1 MRAKYLQKMRILVAL
16 VAVAFAGWA
25 FKPMPAAVKMKV
37 ETTASKIEWAATKKS
52 GFHQGVIKVK
62 GGDVQ
67 VENGKLTGGKFVID
81 VNSINATD
89 FVDNPAENNLVKH
102 LKSKDF
108 LETETYPDATFE
120 ISKVD
125 YKDDKNVTLNGKLTM
140 KGVSLPLSFP
150 ATINN
155 ADEKRFFGFAHF
167 TIDRTLWNILYDT
180 NRASKDVNI
189 GVYLFAVPEV
199 AAAK

>member
-1 MRAKYLQKMRILVAL
+1 MRIILAIILVG
-16 VAVAFAGWA
+16 FAGWA
-25 FKPMPAAVKMKV
+25 FRSSSTAVKMNV
-37 ETTASKIEWAATKKS
+37 ETNASKVEWAATKKT

-62 GGDVQ
+62 SGDVQ
-67 VENGKLTGGKFVID
+67 IDNGKLTGGKFVID

-89 FVDNPAENNLVKH
+89 MVDNPADNNLVKH

-108 LETETYPDATFE
+108 LETETYPDATFD
-120 ISKVD
+120 ITKVD
-125 YKDDKNVTLNGKLTM
+125 YKDDKNVTLNGTLTM
-140 KGVSLPLSFP
+140 KGVSVPLSFP

-167 TIDRTLWNILYDT
+167 TIDRTLWNVMYDT

-189 GVYLFAVPEV
+189 GVYLFAVPNAP
-199 AAAK
+199 AATK